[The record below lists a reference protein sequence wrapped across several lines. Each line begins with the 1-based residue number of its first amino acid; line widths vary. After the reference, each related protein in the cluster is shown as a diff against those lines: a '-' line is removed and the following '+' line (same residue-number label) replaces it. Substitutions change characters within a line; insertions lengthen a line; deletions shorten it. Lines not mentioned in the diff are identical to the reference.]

1 MNNLNLIF
9 RQKALTKVVHSG
21 IQSTHGLIILTSIEL
36 LEMCLQHENQTLELS
51 SYLSIME
58 KMADSN
64 LLKINQFLRM
74 LFVLEKSLI
83 MMTHQERIIGL
94 AYFTFQKLISLLN
107 GSTYLMMTIEEAAFE
122 EP

>member
-1 MNNLNLIF
+1 
-9 RQKALTKVVHSG
+9 
-21 IQSTHGLIILTSIEL
+21 
-36 LEMCLQHENQTLELS
+36 
-51 SYLSIME
+51 ME